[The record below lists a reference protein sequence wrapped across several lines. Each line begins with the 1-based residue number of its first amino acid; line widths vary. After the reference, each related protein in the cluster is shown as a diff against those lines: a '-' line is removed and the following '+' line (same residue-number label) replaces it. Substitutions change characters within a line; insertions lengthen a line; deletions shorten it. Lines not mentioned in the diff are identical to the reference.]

1 MNDVDIILR
10 ARGVWK
16 RYRQD
21 GVETPALHGVD
32 FTVRRG
38 QFISIMGPSGCGK
51 STLLHIL
58 GLMLRPTAAEE
69 LTLDGANT
77 LGINQSEMTRLRRE
91 KIGFVFQRF
100 NLLEMLTAE
109 DNLKLAMKIKGRIKN
124 YDDRVREMLDLVG
137 LPDKV
142 KSKPHQMS
150 IGQQQRLAIARALVH
165 QPALLLADE
174 PTGNLDSANADRIL
188 ELIKACH
195 IKYNQTII
203 MVTHNPDLAKR
214 ADLVIY
220 MKDGKI
226 VGTE

>member
-1 MNDVDIILR
+1 MNECDYILR

-32 FTVRRG
+32 ITLQRG

-58 GLMLRPTAAEE
+58 GLMLTPTAAEE
-69 LTLDGANT
+69 LILDGTST
-77 LGINQSEMTRLRRE
+77 LGVNQTEMTRLRRE

-100 NLLEMLTAE
+100 NLLDMLTAE
-109 DNLKLAMKIKGRIKN
+109 DNLKLAMKIKGKISN
-124 YDDRVREMLDLVG
+124 DRVREMLDLVG

-165 QPALLLADE
+165 RPALLLADE
-174 PTGNLDSANADRIL
+174 PTGNLDSDNAERIL
-188 ELIKACH
+188 ELLKTCH
-195 IKYNQTII
+195 VQYKQTII

-214 ADLVIY
+214 ADRVIY

-226 VGTE
+226 VGAE